1 MGLVLRE
8 LPSWMLELRTGKS
21 STGESEGAQHGV
33 CAASTVHSCIY
44 IAGSWVGDLEDVFC
58 YDQSSCQV
66 SWYHHLSVYSDDSPR
81 YDADIFRIDIPVLGE
96 TII

>member
-1 MGLVLRE
+1 MGLDLRE
-8 LPSWMLELRTGKS
+8 LPSWMLELSTGKS
-21 STGESEGAQHGV
+21 STGRSEGAQQG

-44 IAGSWVGDLEDVFC
+44 IEGSWLGDLEDVFC